1 MLKSLTS
8 FFHTRDFRD
17 EAHKLYLTIVDQARK
32 PAFYTGYGVP
42 DTLDGRFDMITV
54 HMFLVTSRLKKENT
68 HDSLELLRNLS
79 EVFFS
84 DMDRSL
90 REMGSSDT
98 GVGKRI
104 KKMSQAFYGRL
115 LAYQT
120 ACADALKMQDALVR
134 NLYRGDTEKSIDAG
148 KMESY
153 ITSERAFLAAQPIEK
168 IMTGEIQFSGGPL

>member
-1 MLKSLTS
+1 MLRALASIFS
-8 FFHTRDFRD
+8 APAYQQ
-17 EAHKLYLTIVDQARK
+17 ESYALYLRIVEQARN
-32 PAFYTGYGVP
+32 PEFFTRYGVP
-42 DTLDGRFDMITV
+42 DTLDGRFDMITL
-54 HMFLVTSRLKKENT
+54 HMFLVTARLKKENT
-68 HDSLELLRNLS
+68 PEALELLRAVS

-120 ACADALKMQDALVR
+120 AGSDEAKMQEALLR
-134 NLYRGDTEKSIDAG
+134 NLYRGDVSKQPQATQMAA
-148 KMESY
+148 Y
-153 ITSERAFLAAQPIEK
+153 VNARITAYANLAFNDILNAAIPA
-168 IMTGEIQFSGGPL
+168 